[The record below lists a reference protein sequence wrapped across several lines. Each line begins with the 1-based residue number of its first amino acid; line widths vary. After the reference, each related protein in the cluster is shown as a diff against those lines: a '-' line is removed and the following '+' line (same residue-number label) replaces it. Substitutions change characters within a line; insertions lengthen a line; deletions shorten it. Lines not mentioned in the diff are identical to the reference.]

1 MTTGTL
7 VLLVMIIACLA
18 FLIVFGAWLF
28 TVLLA
33 SLLPLLHL
41 IAGGLGR

>member
-7 VLLVMIIACLA
+7 ILLVVIVACLA
-18 FLIVFGAWLF
+18 FGA
-28 TVLLA
+28 VLLA
-33 SLLPLLHL
+33 SLLPLLHV